1 MEEVMKRP
9 LLFRTLFL
17 ALFTLTVA
25 ACGLLESDPAGD
37 PNSPVG
43 GNTDLEDTRPGG
55 RHVAFPELGSWLPY
69 ELTPKDSVYIKSRN
83 GGIVTVDFN
92 VTFDTA
98 FTMRLDTLLG
108 TQGLPND
115 TKMQILDAYLA
126 QYGATIDTSNKKH
139 MIIHAE
145 PKFRVSSEGIQ
156 DFVASKGDESKPFTI
171 IKYNMNV
178 GDTWSFTRSDG
189 VKVTRKVTYHSTTD
203 DYEVVFW
210 RLKVFKTEQVQ
221 TNDPLLSKIVWVTNH
236 KYGLVGIHLFDKTG
250 KEIPIKVAPPSL

>member
-1 MEEVMKRP
+1 MKRSIYKVF
-9 LLFRTLFL
+9 LTLVMS
-17 ALFTLTVA
+17 ALIGS
-25 ACGLLESDPAGD
+25 CGLLESDPADD

-43 GNTDLEDTRPGG
+43 GNTELEDTKPGG
-55 RHVAFPELGSWLPY
+55 RHSAYPDLGDWIPY
-69 ELTPKDSVYIKSRN
+69 DLIPRDSVIIKSRN
-83 GGIVTVDFN
+83 GGVVTVDFN

-98 FTMRLDTLLG
+98 FTKKLDTLLG

-115 TKMQILDAYLA
+115 AKLQILDAYLA
-126 QYGATIDTSNKKH
+126 QYGATIDTSNKNR

-221 TNDPLLSKIVWVTNH
+221 ENDPLLSKIVWVTNH
-236 KYGLVGIHLFDKTG
+236 KYGLVGVHIFDKTG